1 MAEKKASWL
10 ARGIK
15 LAVKLILVAVVL
27 FVAYGVYLDAQIKQK
42 FSGNK
47 WQLPALVYGM
57 EHEYFQ
63 TDALYKDDLIRHL
76 NLLDYRKVRAVSLP
90 GEYKVHANAVELV
103 RREYSLAENHYR
115 AKRLKISFQGR
126 RIKSIWDFGA
136 QQSVSAFTLEPY
148 LLARLQANNLED
160 RILVSLENVP
170 DIVIQTLL
178 LVEDRSFYEHHG
190 VSPLAILRALWVN
203 IQAGRTVQGGS
214 TLTQQ
219 LVKNMF
225 LTNER
230 SLVRKLKEAY
240 LALLLDARYDKHE
253 ILQAYINE
261 VYVGQNHQRAVH
273 GLGLASQF
281 YFAKPLNELS
291 ANEIALLVGMI
302 KGPSYYNPRKYP
314 QRAKERRD
322 LILRLMTAHGL
333 LTPDDYQVEVSR
345 KLTVQDLNA
354 IARRKFPA
362 YVDQV
367 REELKNVV
375 THDSQLFSGL
385 KIYTHFD
392 PLAQHRAQTSLST
405 SVELIENRRN
415 IDDLQGAIV
424 VVDSQQG
431 GIKALVGDK
440 KPHYAGFNRALNA
453 QRNIGSLVKPFV
465 YISAFEQDP
474 ALNLASI
481 VKDQAITLT
490 SSLGNQWSPK
500 NYDKKYEGD
509 IRLLDA
515 LVRSRNVPAVN
526 LGMQTGLREIA
537 DRIQDFGIQREI
549 PVYPS
554 LLLGSVTLSPF
565 EVAQIY
571 QVLANKGTYIQLHAI
586 RSIYSNDNQQVWQPA
601 EKSYQVVDASY
612 SYLINY
618 ALHKVTREGT
628 AKAIAKSLPNRK
640 FAGKTG
646 TTNDGRDSWFVGYDH
661 NELALVWLGRDDN
674 QAISLTGSAG
684 ALKTFIQYQ
693 QSHNGENLI
702 LNLPA
707 GVELKYFDKQTGLH
721 SLPGCENLLLLP
733 AIVEHLPPAKACD
746 GSKEWV
752 KPKSTWLERLF
763 DW

>member
-1 MAEKKASWL
+1 MSEHKSSWFM
-10 ARGIK
+10 R
-15 LAVKLILVAVVL
+15 AVKLCIKLICVALVL
-27 FVAYGVYLDAQIKQK
+27 IIAYGVYLDAQIKQK

-63 TDALYKDDLIRHL
+63 TDPLYKDDLIRHL
-76 NLLDYRKVRAVSLP
+76 NLLDYRKVNTLALP
-90 GEYKVHANAVELV
+90 GEYKVYTDAIELV
-103 RREYSLAENHYR
+103 RREYSLAENFYP
-115 AKRLKISFQGR
+115 AKRIKITFQGR
-126 RIKSIWDFGA
+126 RIKSIWDVGLQNSA
-136 QQSVSAFTLEPY
+136 SAFTLEPY

-160 RILVSLENVP
+160 RILVSLDEVP

-178 LVEDRSFYEHHG
+178 LVEDRNFYEHHG
-190 VSPLAILRALWVN
+190 VSPLAIFRALWVN

-230 SLVRKLKEAY
+230 SLIRKLKEAY

-261 VYVGQNHQRAVH
+261 VYVGQNHERGVH

-291 ANEIALLVGMI
+291 ANEIALLIGMI
-302 KGPSYYNPRKYP
+302 KGASYYNPRKYP
-314 QRAKERRD
+314 ERAKERRD
-322 LILRLMTAHGL
+322 LILRVMTEHGL

-345 KLTVQDLNA
+345 KLVVQDLSV
-354 IARRKFPA
+354 IARKKYPA

-367 REELKNVV
+367 REELKKVV
-375 THDSQLFSGL
+375 TREDQLFSGL
-385 KIYTHFD
+385 KIFTHFD
-392 PLAQHRAQTSLST
+392 PLAQNRAQTSLST
-405 SVELIENRRN
+405 SVELIEGRRT
-415 IDDLQGAIV
+415 IEGLQGAMV
-424 VVDSQQG
+424 VVDSQKG
-431 GIKALVGDK
+431 GVKALVGDK

-474 ALNLASI
+474 KLNLASI
-481 VKDQAITLT
+481 VKDEAITLT
-490 SSLGNQWSPK
+490 SSLGNKWSPK
-500 NYDKKYEGD
+500 NYDNQYEGN
-509 IRLLDA
+509 IRVLDA

-526 LGMQTGLREIA
+526 LGMQTGLHEIVE
-537 DRIQDFGIQREI
+537 RMHNLGIKRDI

-565 EVAQIY
+565 EVSQMY
-571 QVLANKGTYIQLHAI
+571 QVLANKGAYIELHAI
-586 RSIYSNDNQQVWQPA
+586 RSVYSNENQLVWQPQQNSQQA
-601 EKSYQVVDASY
+601 IEPSY

-628 AKAIAKSLPNRK
+628 AKAIGAHLPKRK

-674 QAISLTGSAG
+674 QAISLTGTAG
-684 ALKTFIQYQ
+684 ALQTFIQYQ
-693 QSHNGENLI
+693 QAHNGENLI
-702 LNLPA
+702 LNMPE
-707 GVELKYFDKQTGLH
+707 GVELKYFDQQTGMH
-721 SLPGCENLLLLP
+721 SLPGCQNLLLLP
-733 AIVEHLPPAKACD
+733 AIVSQLPQAKACD
-746 GSKEWV
+746 GSTEWV
-752 KPKSTWLERLF
+752 KPQQSWLKRLF

>member
-1 MAEKKASWL
+1 MSERKSSWFI
-10 ARGIK
+10 RI
-15 LAVKLILVAVVL
+15 VKLCVKLMLVTLVL
-27 FVAYGVYLDAQIKQK
+27 VIAYGVYLDAQIKQK

-76 NLLDYRKVRAVSLP
+76 NLLDYRKVRTLSLP
-90 GEYKVHANAVELV
+90 GEYKVYADSVELM
-103 RREYSLAENHYR
+103 RREYSLAENHYP
-115 AKRLKISFQGR
+115 AKRIKISFQGR
-126 RIKSIWDFGA
+126 RIKTIWDAGLQKTA
-136 QQSVSAFTLEPY
+136 SAFTLEPY

-160 RILVSLENVP
+160 RILVSLGDVP

-178 LVEDRSFYEHHG
+178 LVEDRSFYDHHG

-314 QRAKERRD
+314 ERAKERRD
-322 LILRLMTAHGL
+322 LILRLMTEHGL

-345 KLTVQDLNA
+345 NLDVQDLNA
-354 IARRKFPA
+354 IARKKFPA

-367 REELKNVV
+367 REELKKVV
-375 THDSQLFSGL
+375 THDGQLFSGL

-392 PLAQHRAQTSLST
+392 PLAQHSAQTSLST
-405 SVELIENRRN
+405 SIELIEGRRT
-415 IDDLQGAIV
+415 IDGLQGAML

-431 GIKALVGDK
+431 GVKALIGDK

-465 YISAFEQDP
+465 YISAFEQEP
-474 ALNLASI
+474 TLNLASI
-481 VKDQAITLT
+481 VKDETITLT
-490 SSLGNQWSPK
+490 SSLGNKWSPK
-500 NYDKKYEGD
+500 NYDNKYEGD

-526 LGMQTGLREIA
+526 LGMQTGLYEVVERMH
-537 DRIQDFGIQREI
+537 DFGIKRDI

-565 EVAQIY
+565 EVAQMY
-571 QVLANKGTYIQLHAI
+571 QVLANKGKYIELHAI
-586 RSIYSNDNQQVWQPA
+586 RSVYSNDNQLVWQPRD
-601 EKSYQVVDASY
+601 SQRQVVDASY
-612 SYLINY
+612 SYLVNY

-628 AKAIAKSLPNRK
+628 AKAIAAKLPKRK

-661 NELALVWLGRDDN
+661 SELALVWLGRDDN

-684 ALKTFIQYQ
+684 ALQTFIQYQ
-693 QSHNGENLI
+693 QVHNGENLI
-702 LNLPA
+702 LNMPA
-707 GVELKYFDKQTGLH
+707 GVELKYFTKQSGVH
-721 SLPGCENLLLLP
+721 SLPGCQDLILLP
-733 AIVEHLPPAKACD
+733 AIVAQLPPAQACD

-752 KPKSTWLERLF
+752 KPKQSWLKRLF